1 MNIGLVAHDS
11 KKKLMQNFCIAYRGI
26 LSKNNLYATGTTGR
40 LIEEVANLSVHKYLA
55 GHLGGIQQLGA
66 QIEHNDIDLVIFLR
80 DPLKPKPHEPE
91 VNSIFRI
98 CDEHNIPLA
107 TNLATAE
114 LLILSLDRG
123 DLDWREMYSK
133 QRIKR
138 LLCLT
143 CIAAVFMT
151 GCGTKI
157 ENAYDTYSTDYING
171 YNGSNFFASNLCV
184 TNDVNFGQDNMQFAK
199 TAEGAGAFNIDTHQ
213 VLYSQNLFE
222 KLYPA
227 STTKILTAYIILKNC
242 DLNATVTVSHDA
254 ANPGHSSS
262 VCGLKEGDVITV
274 QDLLYGLLLESGND
288 AAIALAEYCSGSVE
302 EFAKLMNSTA
312 KSFGATNSSFVNP
325 SGLPDENH
333 YTTIYDMYLIFS
345 NAISLE
351 SFVAII
357 SSQTHDAAYTNA
369 QGAAV
374 SKTFKNTCGY
384 LTGAYT
390 APENVTVT
398 GGKTGTTGEAGHCLV
413 LLSQNAK
420 NERIISI
427 VYKAD
432 GKKDLYSF
440 MNEILSGFAN

>member
-1 MNIGLVAHDS
+1 
-11 KKKLMQNFCIAYRGI
+11 
-26 LSKNNLYATGTTGR
+26 
-40 LIEEVANLSVHKYLA
+40 
-55 GHLGGIQQLGA
+55 
-66 QIEHNDIDLVIFLR
+66 
-80 DPLKPKPHEPE
+80 
-91 VNSIFRI
+91 
-98 CDEHNIPLA
+98 
-107 TNLATAE
+107 
-114 LLILSLDRG
+114 
-123 DLDWREMYSK
+123 
-133 QRIKR
+133 
-138 LLCLT
+138 
-143 CIAAVFMT
+143 MT

-171 YNGSNFFASNLCV
+171 YSGSNYFASNLCV

-357 SSQTHDAAYTNA
+357 SSQTHDVAYTNA

-398 GGKTGTTGEAGHCLV
+398 GGKIGTTGEAGYCLV

>member
-1 MNIGLVAHDS
+1 
-11 KKKLMQNFCIAYRGI
+11 
-26 LSKNNLYATGTTGR
+26 
-40 LIEEVANLSVHKYLA
+40 
-55 GHLGGIQQLGA
+55 
-66 QIEHNDIDLVIFLR
+66 
-80 DPLKPKPHEPE
+80 
-91 VNSIFRI
+91 
-98 CDEHNIPLA
+98 
-107 TNLATAE
+107 
-114 LLILSLDRG
+114 
-123 DLDWREMYSK
+123 
-133 QRIKR
+133 
-138 LLCLT
+138 
-143 CIAAVFMT
+143 MT
-151 GCGTKI
+151 GCGTNI

-171 YNGSNFFASNLCV
+171 YNGNNYFASNLCV

-312 KSFGATNSSFVNP
+312 KSFGATNSNFVNP

-398 GGKTGTTGEAGHCLV
+398 GGKTGTTRSEEHTSELQ
-413 LLSQNAK
+413 S
-420 NERIISI
+420 R
-427 VYKAD
+427 
-432 GKKDLYSF
+432 
-440 MNEILSGFAN
+440 

>member
-1 MNIGLVAHDS
+1 
-11 KKKLMQNFCIAYRGI
+11 
-26 LSKNNLYATGTTGR
+26 
-40 LIEEVANLSVHKYLA
+40 
-55 GHLGGIQQLGA
+55 
-66 QIEHNDIDLVIFLR
+66 
-80 DPLKPKPHEPE
+80 
-91 VNSIFRI
+91 
-98 CDEHNIPLA
+98 
-107 TNLATAE
+107 
-114 LLILSLDRG
+114 
-123 DLDWREMYSK
+123 
-133 QRIKR
+133 
-138 LLCLT
+138 
-143 CIAAVFMT
+143 MT

-222 KLYPA
+222 KLYSA

-357 SSQTHDAAYTNA
+357 SSQTHDVAYTNA

-390 APENVTVT
+390 APESVTVT

>member
-1 MNIGLVAHDS
+1 
-11 KKKLMQNFCIAYRGI
+11 
-26 LSKNNLYATGTTGR
+26 
-40 LIEEVANLSVHKYLA
+40 
-55 GHLGGIQQLGA
+55 
-66 QIEHNDIDLVIFLR
+66 
-80 DPLKPKPHEPE
+80 
-91 VNSIFRI
+91 
-98 CDEHNIPLA
+98 
-107 TNLATAE
+107 
-114 LLILSLDRG
+114 
-123 DLDWREMYSK
+123 
-133 QRIKR
+133 
-138 LLCLT
+138 
-143 CIAAVFMT
+143 MT

-171 YNGSNFFASNLCV
+171 YNGSNYFASNLCV

-312 KSFGATNSSFVNP
+312 KSFGATNSNFVNP

-369 QGAAV
+369 QGTAV

-390 APENVTVT
+390 SPENVTVT
-398 GGKTGTTGEAGHCLV
+398 GGKTGTTGEAGYCLV

>member
-1 MNIGLVAHDS
+1 
-11 KKKLMQNFCIAYRGI
+11 
-26 LSKNNLYATGTTGR
+26 
-40 LIEEVANLSVHKYLA
+40 
-55 GHLGGIQQLGA
+55 
-66 QIEHNDIDLVIFLR
+66 
-80 DPLKPKPHEPE
+80 
-91 VNSIFRI
+91 
-98 CDEHNIPLA
+98 
-107 TNLATAE
+107 
-114 LLILSLDRG
+114 
-123 DLDWREMYSK
+123 
-133 QRIKR
+133 
-138 LLCLT
+138 
-143 CIAAVFMT
+143 MT

-171 YNGSNFFASNLCV
+171 YNGSNYFASNLCV

-312 KSFGATNSSFVNP
+312 KSFGATNSNFVNP

-357 SSQTHDAAYTNA
+357 SSQTHDVAYTNA

-398 GGKTGTTGEAGHCLV
+398 GGNTGTTGEAGYCLV

>member
-1 MNIGLVAHDS
+1 
-11 KKKLMQNFCIAYRGI
+11 
-26 LSKNNLYATGTTGR
+26 
-40 LIEEVANLSVHKYLA
+40 
-55 GHLGGIQQLGA
+55 
-66 QIEHNDIDLVIFLR
+66 
-80 DPLKPKPHEPE
+80 
-91 VNSIFRI
+91 
-98 CDEHNIPLA
+98 
-107 TNLATAE
+107 
-114 LLILSLDRG
+114 
-123 DLDWREMYSK
+123 
-133 QRIKR
+133 
-138 LLCLT
+138 
-143 CIAAVFMT
+143 MT

-157 ENAYDTYSTDYING
+157 ENAYDTYSADYING
-171 YNGSNFFASNLCV
+171 YNGSNYFASNLCV

-351 SFVAII
+351 SFVSII
-357 SSQTHDAAYTNA
+357 SSQTHDVAYTNA

-390 APENVTVT
+390 APEYVTVT

>member
-1 MNIGLVAHDS
+1 MGHNSV
-11 KKKLMQNFCIAYRGI
+11 KKEIN
-26 LSKNNLYATGTTGR
+26 SKNVVFHIISNVISWSIFAILAIIALFLVYYVIAAQLYANKG
-40 LIEEVANLSVHKYLA
+40 EKYKPAFALYTIIS
-55 GHLGGIQQLGA
+55 GSMEPTIKVY
-66 QIEHNDIDLVIFLR
+66 DVVFDVKVD
-80 DPLKPKPHEPE
+80 DP
-91 VNSIFRI
+91 
-98 CDEHNIPLA
+98 
-107 TNLATAE
+107 
-114 LLILSLDRG
+114 
-123 DLDWREMYSK
+123 SK
-133 QRIKR
+133 
-138 LLCLT
+138 
-143 CIAAVFMT
+143 
-151 GCGTKI
+151 
-157 ENAYDTYSTDYING
+157 
-171 YNGSNFFASNLCV
+171 
-184 TNDVNFGQDNMQFAK
+184 
-199 TAEGAGAFNIDTHQ
+199 
-213 VLYSQNLFE
+213 
-222 KLYPA
+222 
-227 STTKILTAYIILKNC
+227 
-242 DLNATVTVSHDA
+242 
-254 ANPGHSSS
+254 
-262 VCGLKEGDVITV
+262 LKEGDVITV

>member
-1 MNIGLVAHDS
+1 
-11 KKKLMQNFCIAYRGI
+11 
-26 LSKNNLYATGTTGR
+26 
-40 LIEEVANLSVHKYLA
+40 
-55 GHLGGIQQLGA
+55 
-66 QIEHNDIDLVIFLR
+66 
-80 DPLKPKPHEPE
+80 
-91 VNSIFRI
+91 
-98 CDEHNIPLA
+98 
-107 TNLATAE
+107 
-114 LLILSLDRG
+114 
-123 DLDWREMYSK
+123 
-133 QRIKR
+133 
-138 LLCLT
+138 
-143 CIAAVFMT
+143 MT

-171 YNGSNFFASNLCV
+171 YNGSNYFASNLCV
-184 TNDVNFGQDNMQFAK
+184 TNDVDFGQDNMQFAK

-312 KSFGATNSSFVNP
+312 KSFGATNSNFVNP

-369 QGAAV
+369 QGNAV

-390 APENVTVT
+390 SPENVTVT
-398 GGKTGTTGEAGHCLV
+398 GGKTGTTGEAGYCLV

>member
-1 MNIGLVAHDS
+1 
-11 KKKLMQNFCIAYRGI
+11 
-26 LSKNNLYATGTTGR
+26 
-40 LIEEVANLSVHKYLA
+40 
-55 GHLGGIQQLGA
+55 
-66 QIEHNDIDLVIFLR
+66 
-80 DPLKPKPHEPE
+80 
-91 VNSIFRI
+91 
-98 CDEHNIPLA
+98 
-107 TNLATAE
+107 
-114 LLILSLDRG
+114 
-123 DLDWREMYSK
+123 
-133 QRIKR
+133 
-138 LLCLT
+138 
-143 CIAAVFMT
+143 MT

-157 ENAYDTYSTDYING
+157 ENAYDTYYTDYING
-171 YNGSNFFASNLCV
+171 YNGSNYFASNLCV

-357 SSQTHDAAYTNA
+357 SSQTHDVAYTNA

-398 GGKTGTTGEAGHCLV
+398 VGKTGTTGEAGHCLV

>member
-1 MNIGLVAHDS
+1 
-11 KKKLMQNFCIAYRGI
+11 
-26 LSKNNLYATGTTGR
+26 
-40 LIEEVANLSVHKYLA
+40 
-55 GHLGGIQQLGA
+55 
-66 QIEHNDIDLVIFLR
+66 
-80 DPLKPKPHEPE
+80 
-91 VNSIFRI
+91 
-98 CDEHNIPLA
+98 
-107 TNLATAE
+107 
-114 LLILSLDRG
+114 
-123 DLDWREMYSK
+123 
-133 QRIKR
+133 
-138 LLCLT
+138 
-143 CIAAVFMT
+143 MT

-171 YNGSNFFASNLCV
+171 YNGSNYFASNLCV

-312 KSFGATNSSFVNP
+312 KSFGATNSNFVNP

-357 SSQTHDAAYTNA
+357 SSQTHDVAYTNA
-369 QGAAV
+369 QGTAV

-390 APENVTVT
+390 SPENVTVT
-398 GGKTGTTGEAGHCLV
+398 GGKTGTTGEAGYCLV

>member
-1 MNIGLVAHDS
+1 
-11 KKKLMQNFCIAYRGI
+11 
-26 LSKNNLYATGTTGR
+26 
-40 LIEEVANLSVHKYLA
+40 
-55 GHLGGIQQLGA
+55 
-66 QIEHNDIDLVIFLR
+66 
-80 DPLKPKPHEPE
+80 
-91 VNSIFRI
+91 
-98 CDEHNIPLA
+98 
-107 TNLATAE
+107 
-114 LLILSLDRG
+114 
-123 DLDWREMYSK
+123 
-133 QRIKR
+133 
-138 LLCLT
+138 
-143 CIAAVFMT
+143 MT

-171 YNGSNFFASNLCV
+171 YNGSNYFASNLCV

-312 KSFGATNSSFVNP
+312 KSFGATNSNFVNP

-357 SSQTHDAAYTNA
+357 SSQTHDVAYTNV

-374 SKTFKNTCGY
+374 SQTFKNTCGY

-390 APENVTVT
+390 APENVKVT

>member
-1 MNIGLVAHDS
+1 
-11 KKKLMQNFCIAYRGI
+11 
-26 LSKNNLYATGTTGR
+26 
-40 LIEEVANLSVHKYLA
+40 
-55 GHLGGIQQLGA
+55 
-66 QIEHNDIDLVIFLR
+66 
-80 DPLKPKPHEPE
+80 
-91 VNSIFRI
+91 
-98 CDEHNIPLA
+98 
-107 TNLATAE
+107 
-114 LLILSLDRG
+114 
-123 DLDWREMYSK
+123 
-133 QRIKR
+133 
-138 LLCLT
+138 
-143 CIAAVFMT
+143 MT

-171 YNGSNFFASNLCV
+171 YSGSNYFASNLCV

-357 SSQTHDAAYTNA
+357 SSQTHDVAYTNA

-398 GGKTGTTGEAGHCLV
+398 GGKAGTTGEAGHCLV

>member
-1 MNIGLVAHDS
+1 
-11 KKKLMQNFCIAYRGI
+11 
-26 LSKNNLYATGTTGR
+26 
-40 LIEEVANLSVHKYLA
+40 
-55 GHLGGIQQLGA
+55 
-66 QIEHNDIDLVIFLR
+66 
-80 DPLKPKPHEPE
+80 
-91 VNSIFRI
+91 
-98 CDEHNIPLA
+98 
-107 TNLATAE
+107 
-114 LLILSLDRG
+114 
-123 DLDWREMYSK
+123 
-133 QRIKR
+133 
-138 LLCLT
+138 
-143 CIAAVFMT
+143 MT

-171 YNGSNFFASNLCV
+171 YNGSNYFASNLCV

-312 KSFGATNSSFVNP
+312 KSFGATNSNFVNP

-357 SSQTHDAAYTNA
+357 SSQTHDVAYTNA

-390 APENVTVT
+390 TPENVTVT
-398 GGKTGTTGEAGHCLV
+398 GGKTGTTGEAGYCLV

>member
-1 MNIGLVAHDS
+1 
-11 KKKLMQNFCIAYRGI
+11 
-26 LSKNNLYATGTTGR
+26 
-40 LIEEVANLSVHKYLA
+40 
-55 GHLGGIQQLGA
+55 
-66 QIEHNDIDLVIFLR
+66 
-80 DPLKPKPHEPE
+80 
-91 VNSIFRI
+91 
-98 CDEHNIPLA
+98 
-107 TNLATAE
+107 
-114 LLILSLDRG
+114 
-123 DLDWREMYSK
+123 
-133 QRIKR
+133 
-138 LLCLT
+138 
-143 CIAAVFMT
+143 MT

-157 ENAYDTYSTDYING
+157 ENAYDTYFTDYING
-171 YNGSNFFASNLCV
+171 YNGSNYFASNLCV

-262 VCGLKEGDVITV
+262 VCGLKEGDIITV

-312 KSFGATNSSFVNP
+312 KSFGATNSNFVNP

-357 SSQTHDAAYTNA
+357 SSQTHDVAYTNA

-390 APENVTVT
+390 APENVKVT

>member
-1 MNIGLVAHDS
+1 
-11 KKKLMQNFCIAYRGI
+11 
-26 LSKNNLYATGTTGR
+26 
-40 LIEEVANLSVHKYLA
+40 
-55 GHLGGIQQLGA
+55 
-66 QIEHNDIDLVIFLR
+66 
-80 DPLKPKPHEPE
+80 
-91 VNSIFRI
+91 
-98 CDEHNIPLA
+98 
-107 TNLATAE
+107 
-114 LLILSLDRG
+114 
-123 DLDWREMYSK
+123 
-133 QRIKR
+133 
-138 LLCLT
+138 
-143 CIAAVFMT
+143 MT

-171 YNGSNFFASNLCV
+171 YNGSNYFASNLCV

-312 KSFGATNSSFVNP
+312 KSFGATNSNFVNP

-357 SSQTHDAAYTNA
+357 SSQTHDVAYTNA

-398 GGKTGTTGEAGHCLV
+398 GGQTGTTGEAGQCLV

>member
-1 MNIGLVAHDS
+1 
-11 KKKLMQNFCIAYRGI
+11 
-26 LSKNNLYATGTTGR
+26 
-40 LIEEVANLSVHKYLA
+40 
-55 GHLGGIQQLGA
+55 
-66 QIEHNDIDLVIFLR
+66 
-80 DPLKPKPHEPE
+80 
-91 VNSIFRI
+91 
-98 CDEHNIPLA
+98 
-107 TNLATAE
+107 
-114 LLILSLDRG
+114 
-123 DLDWREMYSK
+123 
-133 QRIKR
+133 
-138 LLCLT
+138 
-143 CIAAVFMT
+143 MT

-171 YNGSNFFASNLCV
+171 YSGSNYFASNLCV

-222 KLYPA
+222 KRYPA

-357 SSQTHDAAYTNA
+357 SSQTHDVAYTNA

-384 LTGAYT
+384 LTRAYT

>member
-1 MNIGLVAHDS
+1 
-11 KKKLMQNFCIAYRGI
+11 
-26 LSKNNLYATGTTGR
+26 
-40 LIEEVANLSVHKYLA
+40 
-55 GHLGGIQQLGA
+55 
-66 QIEHNDIDLVIFLR
+66 
-80 DPLKPKPHEPE
+80 
-91 VNSIFRI
+91 
-98 CDEHNIPLA
+98 
-107 TNLATAE
+107 
-114 LLILSLDRG
+114 
-123 DLDWREMYSK
+123 
-133 QRIKR
+133 
-138 LLCLT
+138 
-143 CIAAVFMT
+143 MT

-171 YNGSNFFASNLCV
+171 YNGSNYFASNLCV

-312 KSFGATNSSFVNP
+312 KSFGATNSNFVNP

-357 SSQTHDAAYTNA
+357 SSQTHDVAYTNA

-390 APENVTVT
+390 ASENVTVT

-432 GKKDLYSF
+432 CKKDLYSF

>member
-1 MNIGLVAHDS
+1 MR
-11 KKKLMQNFCIAYRGI
+11 C
-26 LSKNNLYATGTTGR
+26 T
-40 LIEEVANLSVHKYLA
+40 
-55 GHLGGIQQLGA
+55 
-66 QIEHNDIDLVIFLR
+66 
-80 DPLKPKPHEPE
+80 
-91 VNSIFRI
+91 
-98 CDEHNIPLA
+98 
-107 TNLATAE
+107 
-114 LLILSLDRG
+114 
-123 DLDWREMYSK
+123 SK

-171 YNGSNFFASNLCV
+171 YNGSNYFASNLCV
-184 TNDVNFGQDNMQFAK
+184 TNNVNFGQDNMQFAK

>member
-1 MNIGLVAHDS
+1 
-11 KKKLMQNFCIAYRGI
+11 
-26 LSKNNLYATGTTGR
+26 
-40 LIEEVANLSVHKYLA
+40 
-55 GHLGGIQQLGA
+55 
-66 QIEHNDIDLVIFLR
+66 
-80 DPLKPKPHEPE
+80 
-91 VNSIFRI
+91 
-98 CDEHNIPLA
+98 
-107 TNLATAE
+107 
-114 LLILSLDRG
+114 
-123 DLDWREMYSK
+123 
-133 QRIKR
+133 
-138 LLCLT
+138 
-143 CIAAVFMT
+143 MT

-312 KSFGATNSSFVNP
+312 KSFGATNSNFVNP

-357 SSQTHDAAYTNA
+357 SSQTHDVAYTNA

-390 APENVTVT
+390 APETVTVT
-398 GGKTGTTGEAGHCLV
+398 GGKTGTTGEAGYCLV

>member
-98 CDEHNIPLA
+98 CDEHNIP
-107 TNLATAE
+107 E
-114 LLILSLDRG
+114 FLSGVRFTI
-123 DLDWREMYSK
+123 K
-133 QRIKR
+133 QRITR

-171 YNGSNFFASNLCV
+171 YSGSNYFASNLCV

-357 SSQTHDAAYTNA
+357 SSQTHDVAYTNA

>member
-1 MNIGLVAHDS
+1 MIQRKTDAELLHS
-11 KKKLMQNFCIAYRGI
+11 IQRYLKQ
-26 LSKNNLYATGTTGR
+26 NNLYATGTTGR

-91 VNSIFRI
+91 VNSISVFVMSI
-98 CDEHNIPLA
+98 IYHLPPIWLQQSCSFYHWTE
-107 TNLATAE
+107 E
-114 LLILSLDRG
+114 ILTGVRCT
-123 DLDWREMYSK
+123 SK

-171 YNGSNFFASNLCV
+171 YSGSNYLRPTFASQMISIWS
-184 TNDVNFGQDNMQFAK
+184 GQYAVCK

-312 KSFGATNSSFVNP
+312 KVWCHKQQFCQPKRSS
-325 SGLPDENH
+325 
-333 YTTIYDMYLIFS
+333 
-345 NAISLE
+345 
-351 SFVAII
+351 
-357 SSQTHDAAYTNA
+357 
-369 QGAAV
+369 
-374 SKTFKNTCGY
+374 
-384 LTGAYT
+384 
-390 APENVTVT
+390 
-398 GGKTGTTGEAGHCLV
+398 
-413 LLSQNAK
+413 
-420 NERIISI
+420 
-427 VYKAD
+427 
-432 GKKDLYSF
+432 
-440 MNEILSGFAN
+440 

>member
-1 MNIGLVAHDS
+1 
-11 KKKLMQNFCIAYRGI
+11 
-26 LSKNNLYATGTTGR
+26 
-40 LIEEVANLSVHKYLA
+40 
-55 GHLGGIQQLGA
+55 
-66 QIEHNDIDLVIFLR
+66 
-80 DPLKPKPHEPE
+80 
-91 VNSIFRI
+91 
-98 CDEHNIPLA
+98 
-107 TNLATAE
+107 
-114 LLILSLDRG
+114 
-123 DLDWREMYSK
+123 
-133 QRIKR
+133 
-138 LLCLT
+138 
-143 CIAAVFMT
+143 MT

-351 SFVAII
+351 SFVSII
-357 SSQTHDAAYTNA
+357 SSQTHDVAYTNA

-390 APENVTVT
+390 APENVTGT

>member
-1 MNIGLVAHDS
+1 
-11 KKKLMQNFCIAYRGI
+11 
-26 LSKNNLYATGTTGR
+26 
-40 LIEEVANLSVHKYLA
+40 
-55 GHLGGIQQLGA
+55 
-66 QIEHNDIDLVIFLR
+66 
-80 DPLKPKPHEPE
+80 
-91 VNSIFRI
+91 
-98 CDEHNIPLA
+98 
-107 TNLATAE
+107 
-114 LLILSLDRG
+114 
-123 DLDWREMYSK
+123 
-133 QRIKR
+133 
-138 LLCLT
+138 
-143 CIAAVFMT
+143 MT

-351 SFVAII
+351 SFVSII
-357 SSQTHDAAYTNA
+357 SSQTHDVAYTNA

-390 APENVTVT
+390 SPENVTVT
-398 GGKTGTTGEAGHCLV
+398 GGKTGTTGEAGYCLV

>member
-1 MNIGLVAHDS
+1 M
-11 KKKLMQNFCIAYRGI
+11 
-26 LSKNNLYATGTTGR
+26 
-40 LIEEVANLSVHKYLA
+40 
-55 GHLGGIQQLGA
+55 
-66 QIEHNDIDLVIFLR
+66 
-80 DPLKPKPHEPE
+80 
-91 VNSIFRI
+91 
-98 CDEHNIPLA
+98 
-107 TNLATAE
+107 
-114 LLILSLDRG
+114 
-123 DLDWREMYSK
+123 
-133 QRIKR
+133 
-138 LLCLT
+138 T

-151 GCGTKI
+151 GCGKKI

-171 YNGSNFFASNLCV
+171 YNGTNYFASNLCV

-312 KSFGATNSSFVNP
+312 NSFGATNSNFVNP

-345 NAISLE
+345 NAVSLE
-351 SFVAII
+351 SFVSII
-357 SSQTHDAAYTNA
+357 SSQTHDVTYTNA
-369 QGAAV
+369 QGASV

-384 LTGAYT
+384 LTGDYT
-390 APENVTVT
+390 APENVTVI
-398 GGKTGTTGEAGHCLV
+398 GGKTGTTGEAGYCLV

>member
-1 MNIGLVAHDS
+1 
-11 KKKLMQNFCIAYRGI
+11 
-26 LSKNNLYATGTTGR
+26 
-40 LIEEVANLSVHKYLA
+40 
-55 GHLGGIQQLGA
+55 
-66 QIEHNDIDLVIFLR
+66 
-80 DPLKPKPHEPE
+80 
-91 VNSIFRI
+91 
-98 CDEHNIPLA
+98 
-107 TNLATAE
+107 
-114 LLILSLDRG
+114 
-123 DLDWREMYSK
+123 
-133 QRIKR
+133 
-138 LLCLT
+138 
-143 CIAAVFMT
+143 MT

-171 YNGSNFFASNLCV
+171 YSGSNYFASNLCV

-357 SSQTHDAAYTNA
+357 SSQTHDVAYTNA

-384 LTGAYT
+384 LTGTYT